1 MNDIK
6 SKILSIFAIL
16 RSEGSNYEDNHVV
29 LFLLS
34 TYKDDLL
41 NDSWKLESSNII
53 EEIGTKLIA
62 SENLYFKNYIRIFEV
77 YKDIVDRISLQTLD
91 KILKLVFELD
101 KSLLK
106 ENFTKIFEETLEKIV
121 FDQSRT
127 FEVSILPQSLSIF
140 MCSLVSAN
148 PTKSVYIPFSG
159 INSFGI
165 QLKQYSGLITQEVN
179 QTVWALSILRYMA
192 HKIVISSK
200 FECENPLI
208 NWPKNQK
215 FDLIISNPPLNVRL
229 GEIFENSEFGSNTVE
244 SFLIEK
250 GLNSLSDVVKMV
262 VLIGQSFLND
272 NLRTGQLKEFLVNKG
287 HLETIIILPEGL
299 LNSTRIAT
307 AILVIRKSTKD
318 SKSIKMIDT
327 RSFEMIENLRTKSL
341 KFDVIS
347 SILSSDLENPNL
359 RSVGI
364 EEVIEND
371 YNLSVPRYFLEKP
384 KGVKLRDLLTQIRGN
399 IRNLPDTGKFVRIR
413 DLKDD
418 ALDVT
423 ISADKL
429 ETQTLSQNLA
439 FEVNQSCL
447 MIASR
452 WRILKPTLFNF
463 EGIPIYVSRDIFC
476 FEVNESI
483 VDTDFLISEL
493 QSENVKKQLEAYQ
506 VGSFIPMIRRE
517 DFLNIVISIPENKE
531 QQRQILIRVQEEALK
546 AKEKETG
553 LDLRLAEFKENY
565 TRDLQSLKHS
575 VRQYLSPL
583 RSNISGT
590 RKFLKKNEG
599 KPIFLN
605 QIFSET
611 QNITL
616 ESHLDRLDHILNSI
630 NTLLNSDG
638 FEIKNIQQLA
648 LQELIKEAVILFSQ
662 ENYFTIENRM
672 EESNSI
678 NEINPEDLEITPII
692 SIAKDDFMKII
703 SNVIS
708 NAKNHGFRD
717 QKENNLIRV
726 TYRIVNEYIHL
737 ELSNNG
743 TPMPITYDTKKL
755 TTRGEK
761 TSDSLGTGIG
771 GSDIK
776 LLMDTYGGEL
786 ELVNNPTEEF
796 PVTYILK
803 FPFTINA

>member
-1 MNDIK
+1 
-6 SKILSIFAIL
+6 
-16 RSEGSNYEDNHVV
+16 
-29 LFLLS
+29 
-34 TYKDDLL
+34 
-41 NDSWKLESSNII
+41 
-53 EEIGTKLIA
+53 
-62 SENLYFKNYIRIFEV
+62 
-77 YKDIVDRISLQTLD
+77 
-91 KILKLVFELD
+91 
-101 KSLLK
+101 
-106 ENFTKIFEETLEKIV
+106 
-121 FDQSRT
+121 
-127 FEVSILPQSLSIF
+127 
-140 MCSLVSAN
+140 
-148 PTKSVYIPFSG
+148 
-159 INSFGI
+159 
-165 QLKQYSGLITQEVN
+165 
-179 QTVWALSILRYMA
+179 MA

-215 FDLIISNPPLNVRL
+215 FDLVISNPPLNVRL
-229 GEIFENSEFGSNTVE
+229 GETFENTEFGSTTVE

-250 GLNSLSDVVKMV
+250 GLDSLNENGQ
-262 VLIGQSFLND
+262 LIVIVSQSFLYETY
-272 NLRTGQLKEFLVNKG
+272 RMKSLKEFLVKNG
-287 HLETIIILPEGL
+287 HIETIINLPEGIL
-299 LNSTRIAT
+299 AHTNIAT
-307 AILVIRKSTKD
+307 AILVIRKSSKD
-318 SKSIKMIDT
+318 SKSIKMVDT
-327 RSFEMIENLRTKSL
+327 RLFEIIGNLRTKSL
-341 KFDVIS
+341 KFDEIS
-347 SILSSDLENPNL
+347 SIFSSDLENPNL
-359 RSVGI
+359 RLVGI

-384 KGVKLRDLLTQIRGN
+384 NGVKLRDLLTQIRGN
-399 IRNLPDTGKFVRIR
+399 IRNIPDTGKFARIR

-418 ALDVT
+418 VLDFT
-423 ISADKL
+423 ISSDKL
-429 ETQTLSQNLA
+429 ETQPLRQNLA
-439 FEVNQSCL
+439 FELNQSCL

-452 WRILKPTLFNF
+452 WRTLKPTIFNF
-463 EGIPIYVSRDIFC
+463 NGTTIYVSRDIFC

-546 AKEKETG
+546 AKEKESG

-616 ESHLDRLDHILNSI
+616 ETHLDRLDHILNAI
-630 NTLLNSDG
+630 NTLLKSDG
-638 FEIKNIQQLA
+638 FEIKNIQQFA
-648 LQELIKEAVILFSQ
+648 LNELINEAITLFSQ